1 MAVAGVAITAKFEEL
16 DALRVSLKNVFSKKD
31 SAVAFGD
38 ALEIAINPMLM
49 RLREITPR
57 GPTSNLLRAVN
68 SKVKVYPRDGN
79 AVGLV
84 GYNRSGT
91 RDAVSAQG
99 GEVMAGTDRAFH
111 QWWVEYGTKARVI
124 NKYSNKPYQ
133 RKSKLGNV
141 HWVSGQNSYIASS
154 YKRLGPFKI
163 LRSPGGEF
171 STDPQYQKAFFK
183 KSSSPIR
190 IPAMPA
196 GGKSGR
202 PPVQVAFE
210 QTQNQVADRLRQELG
225 AVLDRAV
232 QKLAVRKE
240 GSLSS

>member
-1 MAVAGVAITAKFEEL
+1 MAVAGIAVKTKFEEL
-16 DALRVSLKNVFSKKD
+16 DALRTSLKNVFSKQEMAIA
-31 SAVAFGD
+31 SGD
-38 ALEIAINPMLM
+38 ALEVAINPMLM

-57 GPTSNLLRAVN
+57 GPTGNLLRAAN
-68 SKVKVYPRDGN
+68 SKVKTYPRDGN

-91 RDAVSAQG
+91 GDAVSAQG
-99 GEVMAGTDRAFH
+99 GSVQAGSDRAFH
-111 QWWVEYGTKARVI
+111 QWWIEYGTKARVI
-124 NKYSNKPYQ
+124 NKYSNKPYE

-196 GGKSGR
+196 GGIAGR
-202 PPVQVAFE
+202 PPVRVAFE
-210 QTQNQVADRLRQELG
+210 QTQGQVADRLTQELG
-225 AVLDRAV
+225 SVLNKAV
-232 QKLAVRKE
+232 QKLAVQKE
-240 GSLSS
+240 GTLSG